1 MPPGSPN
8 LFREDSS
15 RNLNK
20 IFPPQRGGFELPQVL
35 GGVVQL
41 THDFLGTLPYVATSI
56 FDAQGAADVISVVQ
70 AVPVPDS
77 YIWIVDELHIQTND
91 TVSRTLRL
99 NCHYINAVGDFS
111 VCLMNIPSGT
121 TGDNWP
127 MARRVIMP
135 PASKLELNTAVLT
148 AGKFLRFTFAF
159 LQVPAGQFCPK
170 T

>member
-1 MPPGSPN
+1 MN

-41 THDFLGTLPYVATSI
+41 THDYLGTLPYAACSI
-56 FDAQGAADVISVVQ
+56 YDNIGGADVLSIVQ
-70 AVPVPDS
+70 AIGVPDG
-77 YIWIVDELHIQTND
+77 YIWIVDELHVQTDD
-91 TVSRTLRL
+91 TASRLLRL
-99 NCHYINAVGDFS
+99 SLHYINSVGDFS
-111 VCLMNIPSGT
+111 IYVFNVASGT

-127 MARRVIMP
+127 LGRRLIMP
-135 PASKLELNTAVLT
+135 PGGKLELNTAALT
-148 AGKFLRFTFAF
+148 AGKRLRYTMSY
-159 LQVPAGQFCPK
+159 LQVPAGQFAPK